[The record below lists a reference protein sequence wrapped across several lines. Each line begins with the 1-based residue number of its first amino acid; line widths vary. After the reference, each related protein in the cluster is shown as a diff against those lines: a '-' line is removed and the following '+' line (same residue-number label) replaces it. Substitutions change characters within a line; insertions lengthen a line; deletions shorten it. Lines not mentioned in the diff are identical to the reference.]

1 MDSDKKLISLS
12 VDEAS
17 IIFTCLSFT
26 INHIQKEIEEI
37 LNPEKD
43 SKSNEGLQKAY
54 FWLELKDQLDLA
66 ELKTDHLMMAESS
79 LVRYQEL
86 RTRILTHIEKNL
98 SK

>member
-17 IIFTCLSFT
+17 IIVTCLNFT

-54 FWLELKDQLDLA
+54 FWLEVKDKLDLA

-79 LVRYQEL
+79 LIRYQEL
-86 RTRILTHIEKNL
+86 RTRLLTHIKNN
-98 SK
+98 SSE